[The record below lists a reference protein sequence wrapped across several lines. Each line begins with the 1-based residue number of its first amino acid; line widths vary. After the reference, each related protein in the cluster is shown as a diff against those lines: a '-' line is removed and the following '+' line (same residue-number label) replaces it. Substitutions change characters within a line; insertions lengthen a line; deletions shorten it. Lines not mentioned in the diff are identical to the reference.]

1 MSTHVRTTVTNAETG
16 TIITGYRV
24 DPDDGYVVVIP
35 DEEHSELG
43 VMLLRPEEIAE
54 EIADA

>member
-54 EIADA
+54 EIS